1 VQLPDV
7 LLTSA
12 DASQAER
19 AFRAAREVP
28 GKTWIRF

>member
-12 DASQAER
+12 DASQA
-19 AFRAAREVP
+19 AYTKYLYIP
-28 GKTWIRF
+28 

>member
-12 DASQAER
+12 DASQA
-19 AFRAAREVP
+19 AYTKYFYIP
-28 GKTWIRF
+28 